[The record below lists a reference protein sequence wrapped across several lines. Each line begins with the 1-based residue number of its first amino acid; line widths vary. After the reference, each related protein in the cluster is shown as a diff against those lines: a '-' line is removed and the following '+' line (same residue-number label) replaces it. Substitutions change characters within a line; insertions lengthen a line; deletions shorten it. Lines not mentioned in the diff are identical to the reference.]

1 MEKLFKMNFTRNL
14 QENRKVKYFMGKF
27 KNSKKIHESQ
37 RFPIKTKAADYD
49 LIHFSFLPNR
59 CHFN

>member
-1 MEKLFKMNFTRNL
+1 MEKLFKMKFTRNL

-49 LIHFSFLPNR
+49 
-59 CHFN
+59 